1 MYTGVSNLSRHYI
14 TYLSINFVHFICDSH
29 CIFILVKKNIIFAQ
43 CLTYIPTYIY
53 LPLPRYIAKTAWKN
67 DTYTVFVFSKNLK
80 KRTKKKIIKI
90 YVQVPNE
97 LYRKKSLNY
106 AYCFFGVCGLITR
119 ALPPG
124 SFTKKYRVHHNVC
137 LPNPSFNKI
146 RRKNSFTVTSLIKPK
161 HMATLIK
168 NLSNFPN
175 ETSKLKLTKSNKIH
189 CF

>member
-97 LYRKKSLNY
+97 LYRKIFELFLLFFWRLWSDY
-106 AYCFFGVCGLITR
+106 ACAATWLFYQ
-119 ALPPG
+119 
-124 SFTKKYRVHHNVC
+124 
-137 LPNPSFNKI
+137 KI
-146 RRKNSFTVTSLIKPK
+146 PCTS
-161 HMATLIK
+161 
-168 NLSNFPN
+168 
-175 ETSKLKLTKSNKIH
+175 
-189 CF
+189 